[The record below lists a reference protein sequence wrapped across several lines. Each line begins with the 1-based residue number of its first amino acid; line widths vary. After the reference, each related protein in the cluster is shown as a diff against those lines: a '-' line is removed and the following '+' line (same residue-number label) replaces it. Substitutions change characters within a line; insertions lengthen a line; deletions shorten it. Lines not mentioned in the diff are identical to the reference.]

1 MIRAEMIRRE
11 SSSESPKMFS
21 FKMVQKHLKT
31 PMPRFH
37 ITPSFPPALRLH
49 LQGNRWKKILAAVL
63 GFGVLA
69 TAVTAEPLRLATDI
83 LPPSLGNPYRTS
95 LPPTVWTN
103 GAMFDALTRFDENG
117 NVVPSLALSW
127 EKIDNTT
134 WRFKLRPGV
143 KFHNGEP
150 FTSDAVVTAI
160 KYILADKGVK
170 EGIIR
175 EIAVFK
181 DARAVDDLTVD
192 IVTTEPAPQMARY
205 MTGLMIGEPKA
216 WRTLG
221 RDAFA
226 KAPVGTGPFKMVEM
240 QPTLWKMA
248 PFKDA
253 WRPTKLDGFEA
264 IASPDAA
271 ARTSGVLAGKLHI
284 AMTLSPDNLSVL
296 EDAGHKGIRAID
308 PAVFG
313 FSFILFKKSPLQD
326 VRVRRALNMAVNKQ
340 RIIDAL
346 LGGATV
352 PASQPAAR
360 TVLGYDA
367 SIKPYPYDPAAAKK
381 LLADAGYPNGFSF
394 LMEGATGID
403 ANDTA
408 IFQQVQADLRE
419 VGVTM
424 EIRTM
429 PAVQYYNALG
439 RTDFAGEAFPG
450 EWQSWPI
457 LDVTRS
463 VLAHSCQRTT
473 PWYCDQEIMKT
484 IVAART
490 EFDDTKAL
498 ALRHQIAQHYHDQ
511 APALFMYESA
521 MFIGVSSKVKNYKL
535 LNGTHFA
542 FSEMELAK

>member
-1 MIRAEMIRRE
+1 VDLRIVKTDMRL
-11 SSSESPKMFS
+11 F
-21 FKMVQKHLKT
+21 HTLK
-31 PMPRFH
+31 
-37 ITPSFPPALRLH
+37 SVLAFPPIPPAFGLH
-49 LQGNRWKKILAAVL
+49 LQAKWWKTGFTALSTLA
-63 GFGVLA
+63 FIA
-69 TAVTAEPLRLATDI
+69 TASAEPLRLATDI

-103 GAMFDALTRFDENG
+103 AALFDALTRFDENG
-117 NVVPSLALSW
+117 KVVPSLATSW
-127 EKIDNTT
+127 EKIDATT

-150 FTSDAVVTAI
+150 LTSDAVVTAV
-160 KYILADKGVK
+160 KYILSPDAVR
-170 EGIIR
+170 EGILR
-175 EIAVFK
+175 EIGVFK
-181 DARAVDDLTVD
+181 DARAVDDMTVD
-192 IVTTEPAPQMARY
+192 IITTEPAPQMARY

-221 RDAFA
+221 RDEFA
-226 KAPVGTGPFKMVEM
+226 RKPVGTGPFQMTEM
-240 QPTLWKMA
+240 GATLWKMA

-264 IASPDAA
+264 VAVPDAA
-271 ARTSGVLAGKLHI
+271 ARTAGVMAGRLHI

-296 EDAGHKGIRAID
+296 EDAGHTGVRAID

-313 FSFILFKKSPLQD
+313 FSFILFKQSPLQD
-326 VRVRRALNMAVNKQ
+326 VRVRRAINMAVNKQ
-340 RIIDAL
+340 RIIDGL
-346 LGGATV
+346 LNGATV

-360 TVLGYDA
+360 SVLGHDP
-367 SIKPYPYDPAAAKK
+367 SIKPYPYDPATAKT
-381 LLADAGYPNGFSF
+381 LLAEAGYPNGFSF
-394 LMEGATGID
+394 VMEGATGID
-403 ANDTA
+403 PNDTA
-408 IFQQVQADLRE
+408 IFQQVQADLKD
-419 VGVTM
+419 VGITM

-463 VLAHSCQRTT
+463 VLAHSCQRLK
-473 PWYCDQEIMKT
+473 PWYCDEGIMKT

-490 EFDDTKAL
+490 EFDDAKAL
-498 ALRHQIAQHYHDQ
+498 ELRHQIAKHYHDQ

-521 MFIGVSSKVKNYKL
+521 QFIGVSSKVKNYKL

-542 FSEMELAK
+542 FSEMELSK